1 MIMYLAIIKQYVCPA
16 FPDGLQYLDFKT
28 KSGLFEYLG
37 TLRLIDTPYVAI
49 ELKRGVVKGIVDE
62 YMIEEVMEVCKKI
75 TERSEL

>member
-28 KSGLFEYLG
+28 KSDLFEYLG

-49 ELKRGVVKGIVDE
+49 EVKRDVVKGIVDE
-62 YMIEEVMEVCKKI
+62 YMIEEVMEVCRKI
-75 TERSEL
+75 TERGEQ